1 MLEKIIFL
9 LGAFLLFVIVFYK
22 IIRKNDTN
30 YISLIVVQALGIIIC
45 FFEINMGV
53 TASMFFIT
61 LRYFCAIILPIMIIV
76 MEMKGINFSEVLSL
90 IRVNFW
96 LLIGDRKA
104 AKDILIKLVS
114 KYPESYIGHKTLA
127 EIYEKEGG
135 MRKAIDEYV
144 CALDLKKDDY
154 KSYFK
159 IADLLNQLDRKDEAI
174 EMLQNL
180 VKAKPDSYDGMML
193 LGELLCE
200 QERFKEAANV
210 YQDGLKYFSSD
221 FELYYSLGIV
231 FTRLNEFTLAKEMY
245 EKAAE
250 LNHLLYGAYYN
261 MGQICFIERDLEAA
275 EKYFVKCLRD
285 KELDA
290 SAYYQLAK
298 IYAIRGDKEKAIEYI
313 NIAVKINSKLL
324 KKAAQEKVFEEIRE
338 FITVSVNMEE
348 EQKEEEEEEKEL
360 TTKEKSEKI
369 AQKYLEETYNLVEL
383 MSENTARQ
391 RAEEKVTNI
400 INKEKLRKM
409 LEAEELEEALG
420 EKKQNDDDE

>member
-9 LGAFLLFVIVFYK
+9 LGAFLLFIVIFYK

-30 YISLIVVQALGIIIC
+30 YIALIVFQAFGIVIC
-45 FFEINMGV
+45 FFEINMGI
-53 TASMFFIT
+53 TAGMFFMT
-61 LRYFCAIILPIMIIV
+61 LRYLCSIIIPIMVVLFEIN
-76 MEMKGINFSEVLSL
+76 GINFSEILS
-90 IRVNFW
+90 IFRVNFW
-96 LLIGDRKA
+96 MMIGDRKA

-114 KYPESYIGHKTLA
+114 KYQDSYIGHKMLA

-144 CALDLKKDDY
+144 AALDQKKDDY

-159 IADLLNQLDRKDEAI
+159 IADLLNELDRKDEAI

-180 VKAKPDSYDGMML
+180 VKVKPDSYEGTIL

-210 YQDGLKYFSSD
+210 YQDGLRYYSAD

-275 EKYFVKCLRD
+275 EKYFVKCINDDDL
-285 KELDA
+285 EA
-290 SAYYQLAK
+290 SSYYQLAK
-298 IYAIRGDKEKAIEYI
+298 IYAIKGEKEKAIEYVNKAI
-313 NIAVKINSKLL
+313 KINYKLL
-324 KKAAQEKVFEEIRE
+324 KKAEKEKVFEEIRE
-338 FITVSVNMEE
+338 FFTVSVNMEE
-348 EQKEEEEEEKEL
+348 EQKEEEEEQEK
-360 TTKEKSEKI
+360 KISSREKSEKF
-369 AQKYLEETYNLVEL
+369 AQKYLEETYNLVEI
-383 MSENTARQ
+383 MNENTIKQKAQ
-391 RAEEKVTNI
+391 EKVTNI
-400 INKEKLRKM
+400 INREKLRKM
-409 LEAEELEEALG
+409 LEAEELEEAFG
-420 EKKQNDDDE
+420 EKKQDDEA